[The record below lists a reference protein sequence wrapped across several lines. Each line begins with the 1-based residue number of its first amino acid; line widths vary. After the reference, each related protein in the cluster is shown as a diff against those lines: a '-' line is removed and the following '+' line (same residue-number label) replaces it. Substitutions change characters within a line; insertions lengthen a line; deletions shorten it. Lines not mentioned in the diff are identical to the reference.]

1 MRLKRVFCLLLC
13 ACLAA
18 VAGYVPVDAAAD
30 GCGCGEVV
38 QVFLNGFGSPLYYNF
53 GTPAQ
58 EEAGIV
64 RTDDL
69 AFGVGQLLRGA
80 GRSAWERSWSPL
92 AGGIGSLAFSLMG
105 HLQMDAQGRSVEPI
119 TSGWALD
126 AAQEHTERPSYDF
139 HFDFRIDPFEAAA
152 QLDDFIEAVCKAT
165 GHSKIALTGC
175 SEGAIVAM
183 CYLKEYGTKRLET
196 FILLNGAYQG
206 LTLVGELLTKQ
217 FALSGPAAAG
227 FIGNFDDGSGWLK
240 LAMALLREA
249 RALDFLRPLGNGV
262 MGTMGDQLYA
272 ETLIPLFGQMPILW
286 AFVPASYYP
295 EARKLISGDPA
306 YAALLARADR
316 YHDQVQ
322 SQAGKLLKGAKAKG
336 VRVAVIAGYG
346 MKPIPVTR
354 DVSFQC
360 DSMIDTAYA
369 SGGATA
375 APIGETLPLGES
387 KYRSP
392 DGILDAATCI
402 LPDQTWFIKNCSH
415 EMGPSRDLRQ
425 WIIHSKETPTIA
437 SNPDFPQYLIKDSD
451 GRAVPQQP
459 APGVSITAPAKAAGG
474 RETVIGVLSDIHLYP
489 EELIGEG
496 REALKEGKANGA
508 VPELHSEGVLR
519 SALAALEEQARTNG
533 MKYLLITG
541 DLTDNGEYLG
551 HVKLAEHLLAFEKR
565 SGVQVAVIPGNHDI
579 NRGGPKDYSSGTAQ
593 QARACTPEEFREI
606 YAQLGYDLADAR
618 YRPPSGQQGG
628 GLSYAANLGGFR
640 LLALD
645 TCKYSN
651 DYLAGGGSNDSG
663 MIGENQ
669 MAWVLRQLAAAKK
682 AGRPVIGM
690 GHHNLTEHL
699 GYEGGL
705 GSDFMLDGY
714 REAREALA
722 DAGMHFYLSGHIHI
736 EEIGRAV
743 SDRGEVIYDI
753 SNAALVM
760 FPYTFRVI
768 RFSAGNGTITAGVN
782 TLLVDNALPVT
793 AAGVTYPLPYAKTG
807 FAASFWGA
815 DSGLAGFAA
824 EYINRMLGRQLKRI
838 GEMGGID
845 AYLKETG
852 TADIGAS
859 LRDALGD
866 VLAGPLTGLIEDL
879 LAQVDTLYINDPAR
893 LEALLEN
900 VLGKLF
906 RLQVSKLPCTAFI
919 DSLGFGDSRRA
930 GTLEDFGNSALA
942 YIFGHVGDY
951 TKDAFFM
958 DVIGQI
964 QSGALLDGLL
974 GNAVEIL
981 LEDVIGGELLP
992 ALRFHP
998 SAVFANQWSKETIGC
1013 LLDVVLGAMQGV
1025 VSRSSAI
1032 ALLRCLGWQGL
1043 GAVANPV
1050 VGLVLPADLKASL
1063 NSALAQLIYEMVLM
1077 RAPDGDR
1084 NSLLVYDGP
1093 VKVEIGDNR
1102 DFRAPFD
1109 ITVKRSEDG
1118 ASAEITWY
1126 TKRSVKASDIAIT
1139 PQPAGLKIA
1148 ALTEDAVRTVNAID
1162 LGVATVGG
1170 EQLKVTKHTAAIDG
1184 LVPGEG
1190 YSLRVGDA
1198 KHGWRSESIALGG

>member
-13 ACLAA
+13 ACLAV
-18 VAGYVPVDAAAD
+18 VAGYVPADAAAN

-38 QVFLNGFGSPLYYNF
+38 QVFLNGFGSPLYYDF

-58 EEAGIV
+58 EEAGIA
-64 RTDDL
+64 RTDNL

-92 AGGIGSLAFSLMG
+92 ASGIGSLAFSLMG
-105 HLQMDAQGRSVEPI
+105 HLRMDAQGRSVEPI
-119 TSGWALD
+119 TSGWTLD
-126 AAQEHTERPSYDF
+126 AAQDHTERPGYDF

-152 QLDDFIEAVCKAT
+152 QLNDFVEAVCKAT

-217 FALSGPAAAG
+217 FALSGPAATNY
-227 FIGNFDDGSGWLK
+227 IGNFDDGSGWLK

-249 RALDFLRPLGNGV
+249 RALDFLRPMGNGIMNS
-262 MGTMGDQLYA
+262 MGEQLYA
-272 ETLIPLFGQMPILW
+272 GTLIPLFGQMPILW

-295 EARKLISGDPA
+295 EARKLISGDPT

-322 SQAGKLLKGAKAKG
+322 SRAGKLLKDAKAKG

-375 APIGETLPLGES
+375 APIGETLPPSES
-387 KYRSP
+387 KHCSP

-402 LPDQTWFIKNCSH
+402 LPDQTWFIKDCGH
-415 EMGPSRDLRQ
+415 EMGPSRELRQ
-425 WIIHSKETPTIA
+425 WIIHSKEMPTIWA
-437 SNPDFPQYLIKDSD
+437 NPDFPQYLVKDSE

-459 APGVSITAPAKAAGG
+459 APDVTIAAPTKAAGG

-489 EELIGEG
+489 EELIGKG
-496 REALKEGKANGA
+496 YDALKEGKANGA
-508 VPELHSEGVLR
+508 VPELHSEGVLL
-519 SALAALEEQARTNG
+519 SALASLEEQARTNG

-551 HVKLAEHLLAFEKR
+551 HIKLAEHLLAFEKR

-579 NRGGPKDYSSGTAQ
+579 NRSGPKDYSSGTAQ
-593 QARACTPEEFREI
+593 QARACTQEEFREI

-618 YRPPSGQQGG
+618 YQPPKGQQGG
-628 GLSYAANLGGFR
+628 GLSYAANLGDFR

-645 TCKYSN
+645 TCKYS
-651 DYLAGGGSNDSG
+651 DDFLSGGGSNDSG
-663 MIGENQ
+663 MIGEDQ
-669 MAWVLRQLAAAKK
+669 MAWTLKQLAAAKK

-722 DAGMHFYLSGHIHI
+722 DAGLHFYLSGHIHI
-736 EEIGRAV
+736 EEIGQAV
-743 SDRGEVIYDI
+743 SDSGEVIYDI
-753 SNAALVM
+753 SNSALVQ

-768 RFSAGNGTITAGVN
+768 GFSAGNGRITADVN
-782 TLLVDNALPVT
+782 TLPVDDALPVT

-824 EYINRMLGRQLKRI
+824 EYLNRVLGRQLRRAGESVGI
-838 GEMGGID
+838 G
-845 AYLKETG
+845 
-852 TADIGAS
+852 
-859 LRDALGD
+859 
-866 VLAGPLTGLIEDL
+866 GLF
-879 LAQVDTLYINDPAR
+879 AQTPW

-900 VLGKLF
+900 VFGKLF
-906 RLQVSKLPCTAFI
+906 NLQISKVPCTAFI
-919 DSLGFGDSRRA
+919 DSLGFGDPRKP

-942 YIFGHVGDY
+942 YIFGHAGDY

-958 DVIGQI
+958 DVAGQM
-964 QSGALLDGLL
+964 QSGALLDRLL
-974 GNAVEIL
+974 GLIAIIL
-981 LEDVIGGELLP
+981 P
-992 ALRFHP
+992 
-998 SAVFANQWSKETIGC
+998 K
-1013 LLDVVLGAMQGV
+1013 
-1025 VSRSSAI
+1025 
-1032 ALLRCLGWQGL
+1032 
-1043 GAVANPV
+1043 
-1050 VGLVLPADLKASL
+1050 DLKASL

-1077 RAPDGDR
+1077 RAPDGDK
-1084 NSLLVYDGP
+1084 NSMLAYGGP
-1093 VKVEIGDNR
+1093 VKVEIGENR

-1109 ITVKRSEDG
+1109 ITVKRSGDG

-1126 TKRSVKASDIAIT
+1126 TKRSVTASDITIT
-1139 PQPAGLKIA
+1139 PQPAGLKIKA
-1148 ALTEDAVRTVNAID
+1148 ATEEAVRTVNAID
-1162 LGVATVGG
+1162 LGVAAVGG
-1170 EQLKVTKHTAAIDG
+1170 EQLKVTKHTVTIEG
-1184 LVPGEG
+1184 LVPGES
-1190 YSLRVGDA
+1190 YSLRAGDS
-1198 KHGWRSESIALGG
+1198 KRGWFGDPIALGG